1 MLTEFLPV
9 DPPFLVIEDAD
20 VETFFTSTPLLTDLS
35 RSSIFTDGPFISRT
49 GAGAPAF
56 TGGGA
61 LANAGWGFGLGYLIA
76 GFTDVI
82 GFEAVTF
89 GGAGGT
95 ILLMY

>member
-9 DPPFLVIEDAD
+9 DPPFFVIEDAD
-20 VETFFTSTPLLTDLS
+20 VDTFLTSTPLFTDFS

-61 LANAGWGFGLGYLIA
+61 LA
-76 GFTDVI
+76 I
-82 GFEAVTF
+82 G
-89 GGAGGT
+89 G
-95 ILLMY
+95 